1 MKEKIKTILMIGLI
15 CVVATSSVNA
25 LGFGIV
31 PLRFTI
37 DEASNGGTYD
47 QTIMIVNTDN
57 DTCNYEFE
65 GTGDIGAW
73 ASFYAVDGVTAID
86 TIEVAGKSRGKI
98 IARFS
103 IPNETAPGSY
113 TGEIYVQTIPKTATG
128 GGGTA
133 ADVVLRMASLGTI
146 IVADLSEDL
155 SGIVTNITA
164 MDTEVNNTL
173 RVKVEFQNT
182 GNVNATP
189 AINVTIAMNG
199 SLVDCV
205 YYNKTAVMPGAN
217 ETIPVEWN
225 TTGQIPGNY
234 SLNVSVS
241 LNSDVLAVQN
251 LTVRI
256 LPPGTLA
263 RAGNLTAITS
273 EGELA
278 IGQTVK
284 IVATFENTGA
294 IDTTATF
301 VAEVYIDGNLT
312 GEINSDEQVVPVGE
326 KGNLTALLE
335 LAIPGDYEI
344 KGHVLY
350 DSKSTD
356 TKELSFAVTTAE
368 PAET

>member
-1 MKEKIKTILMIGLI
+1 MKEKIKTILLIGLI
-15 CVVATSSVNA
+15 CIVVTSSVNA

-31 PLRFTI
+31 PLSFTI
-37 DEASNGGTYD
+37 DDASSGGTYD
-47 QTIMIVNTDN
+47 QTLMIVNVDN
-57 DTCNYEFE
+57 DTCNYKFE

-73 ASFYAVDGVTAID
+73 ANFYAIDGVTAID
-86 TIEVAGKSRGKI
+86 TIEVQGKSREKI
-98 IARFS
+98 IARFT
-103 IPNETAPGSY
+103 IPNETAPGNY
-113 TGEIYVQTIPKTATG
+113 TGVIYVQTIPKTATG
-128 GGGTA
+128 GGGAA
-133 ADVVLRMASLGTI
+133 ADVVLRMTSQGTI
-146 IVADLSEDL
+146 VIPDL

-189 AINVTIAMNG
+189 AINVSIATNG
-199 SLVDCV
+199 SLVDSI

-234 SLNVSVS
+234 SVNVSVC
-241 LNSDVLAVQN
+241 LNSDVLAAQN
-251 LTVRI
+251 MTVRL

-278 IGQTVK
+278 TGQTVK

-294 IDTTATF
+294 IDTNATF
-301 VAEVYIDGNLT
+301 VAAVYIDGNLT
-312 GEINSDEQVVPVGE
+312 GEINSDDLVVPVGE
-326 KGNLTALLE
+326 VSNLTALLE
-335 LAIPGDYEI
+335 LAILGDYEI

-350 DSKSTD
+350 DGKSTD
-356 TKELSFAVTTAE
+356 TKELSFSVTKAE